1 MSHRSIEALT
11 RRAFFKAAAA
21 TGALFTVPGLFAEKL
36 ARTASVTEGPY
47 YPDRLP
53 LDTDN
58 DLLILNDA
66 ATPALGEVAHVT
78 GRVLTPAGQP
88 VRNATVEIWQVDA
101 NGIYIHTKA
110 PGQERR
116 DSNFQGFG
124 RFETGSTGEYRFRT
138 IKPVAYGFGA
148 GSVPHIHYAVNLSG
162 RRVLTT
168 QLFLRGFEGN
178 ASDSV
183 IRQAGRAGN
192 AGSLFVDF
200 EPIPGSEI
208 GELAT
213 TFDLVIDPDARSE
226 TSSRPSGGRIRGGR
240 FGRFRGR
247 G

>member
-1 MSHRSIEALT
+1 MSHRPTEALA

-21 TGALFTVPGLFAEKL
+21 TGALFAVPGLFAEML
-36 ARTASVTEGPY
+36 ARTASVGEGPY
-47 YPDRLP
+47 YPDRMP

-101 NGIYIHTKA
+101 NGVYIHTEA
-110 PGQERR
+110 PGQEHR

-138 IKPVAYGFGA
+138 IKPVPYGFGA
-148 GSVPHIHYAVNLSG
+148 GRVPHIHYAVNLSG

-178 ASDSV
+178 DSDSV
-183 IRQAGRAGN
+183 VRQASRAGN
-192 AGSLFVDF
+192 ADSLFVDF
-200 EPIPGSEI
+200 EPIPGSEV

-226 TSSRPSGGRIRGGR
+226 TSRQPGGGRIRGGR
-240 FGRFRGR
+240 LGRFRDG